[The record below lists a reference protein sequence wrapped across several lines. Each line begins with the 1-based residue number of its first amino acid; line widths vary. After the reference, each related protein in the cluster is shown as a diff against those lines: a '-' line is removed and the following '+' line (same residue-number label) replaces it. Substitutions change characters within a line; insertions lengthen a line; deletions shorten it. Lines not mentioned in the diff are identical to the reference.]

1 MAGMI
6 GAVLFVSVFTVSG
19 WLSPG
24 YSPTR
29 MFVSE
34 LSLGPHGWVQI
45 LNFVLTGALL
55 LVFGLGLAAHFGIGA
70 AFRAG
75 PALIQGIGVSLMAS
89 GPFTTDPSAMF
100 QQASIHGVVHG
111 IFGALV
117 FTFAPIS
124 CFVFYRRFRRDT
136 LAPPGSV
143 DTGQRCCSNCR
154 SRPAQDQP
162 AARERTV
169 RVEGPRATRHP
180 VHVHGLDLR
189 SRIPPS
195 PPIPQRGRHPAS
207 AAVKLR
213 FRRRSGKGRNFPERQ
228 RRSARDRAARRRV
241 RLPRPSTVP
250 ADPCSRR

>member
-1 MAGMI
+1 MAGMV
-6 GAVLFVSVFTVSG
+6 GAVLFVAVFTVSG
-19 WLSPG
+19 WLYPG

-34 LSLGPHGWVQI
+34 LSLGPYGWVQI

-75 PALIQGIGVSLMAS
+75 PALIQGIGVCLMAS

-136 LAPPGSV
+136 CWRPLAVWTLASGVVLTVGVVLLKISQQPGSGLFEWKGLV
-143 DTGQRCCSNCR
+143 QRVILFTFMAWIFAVAFRLRRLYRNGEGTP
-154 SRPAQDQP
+154 PAQP
-162 AARERTV
+162 
-169 RVEGPRATRHP
+169 
-180 VHVHGLDLR
+180 
-189 SRIPPS
+189 
-195 PPIPQRGRHPAS
+195 
-207 AAVKLR
+207 
-213 FRRRSGKGRNFPERQ
+213 
-228 RRSARDRAARRRV
+228 
-241 RLPRPSTVP
+241 
-250 ADPCSRR
+250 